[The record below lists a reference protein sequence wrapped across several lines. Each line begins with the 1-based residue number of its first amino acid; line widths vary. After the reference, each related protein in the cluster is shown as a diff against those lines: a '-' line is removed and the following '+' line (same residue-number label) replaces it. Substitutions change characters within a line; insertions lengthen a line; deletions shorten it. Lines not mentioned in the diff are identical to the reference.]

1 MVDAE
6 AQTEP
11 PLPAAVVGVEQ
22 DVLLGARV
30 RKSFGAR
37 AFWGSVVGCYWVS
50 GGLFYKVSFDDGD
63 VDIFSADEVLRDA
76 QEAKNHAKESAA
88 DANKDGGAALDAY
101 LEAMRHH
108 SLKRKRDGV
117 VDCSVPNVRRVQLWG
132 QRLYASIY
140 TNERNETFIKELLRA
155 EDGGVG
161 EMESTGHVQVGDMIL
176 AVNQTRALGLPSR
189 ELAELIKKPKRPI
202 TLTFYRPPQ
211 NRGET
216 EQQAQGERG
225 TLIAVTSFVPDEF
238 GRPGEVEVSGK
249 VLPGDVLVRVNSTY
263 IRSGMT
269 PGNVAE
275 IVNAT
280 PRPMTLWFE
289 RASWDILDG
298 KA

>member
-22 DVLLGARV
+22 DVLLGAR
-30 RKSFGAR
+30 
-37 AFWGSVVGCYWVS
+37 
-50 GGLFYKVSFDDGD
+50 VSFDDGD